1 MERKEEEEEE
11 EARGDLEKRTT
22 GHARN
27 GYHKEDIDSQRC
39 FKMFNGSVY
48 DGGAAGVYSPGNG
61 RGDDSQET
69 NQSESLRDVARQG
82 RNKKDAK
89 KKKKKKE
96 MEEMKKEKEMKKNG
110 DWEKNM
116 KAA

>member
-1 MERKEEEEEE
+1 MERKEEEEE

-89 KKKKKKE
+89 K
-96 MEEMKKEKEMKKNG
+96 
-110 DWEKNM
+110 
-116 KAA
+116 